1 MVMASD
7 RYQPWDIE
15 AENLKETC
23 DDLATNLLERKRL
36 LSRGLNTSDIDRQ
49 ISTALSNIK
58 TGITSLESEL
68 SAAESKCAVPTSELK
83 KWEQTILALSKQYDR
98 LEFLAKTDDRS
109 TDTRAQL
116 LSARQPHSSATP
128 SSTILSSPL
137 TVDEGLPLGSLNNH
151 EVLQLQERVI
161 QEQDSHLDEL
171 AETIGRQRQI
181 GLLISDELDLH
192 ADLLEE
198 VDEAV
203 DRTRSRLGVAG
214 RRLNAVTKDAKTC
227 GVTSIF
233 ILFIVLVIVIV
244 LARK

>member
-198 VDEAV
+198 HLTFDVHETTIKIIHQEGCMHRAL
-203 DRTRSRLGVAG
+203 RKE
-214 RRLNAVTKDAKTC
+214 NVTADC
-227 GVTSIF
+227 I
-233 ILFIVLVIVIV
+233 
-244 LARK
+244 LARLQGNVCEWGHLLQ